1 MLVEPGKTAL
11 LVVDVLE
18 ATVEGREA
26 DPALDAFASACTEV
40 VGACRACGIPV
51 IFLDDAHVPG
61 LDREL
66 ELWGEHGIAG
76 SAGARPAACL
86 GPCDRDLVIEKGRY
100 SGFFQ
105 TDLDLTLREL
115 GCDRVVA
122 IGFDSNICV
131 LHTLAD
137 AYFLGYDSLVVA
149 DACRST
155 LVGSEAGALEY
166 FRRCYGSDVVSL
178 DEFRERLAGDIP
190 A

>member
-1 MLVEPGKTAL
+1 MLVDPTKTAL

-18 ATVEGREA
+18 ATVEGREH
-26 DPALDAFASACTEV
+26 DGALDAFASACTQV
-40 VGACRACGIPV
+40 VESCRSCGMPV

-76 SAGARPAACL
+76 SPAAQPAACL
-86 GPCDRDLVIEKGRY
+86 GPCERDFVIEKRRY

-131 LHTLAD
+131 LQTLAD
-137 AYFLGYDSLVVA
+137 AYFLGYDSLAVA

-166 FRRCYGSDVVSL
+166 FRRCYGTDVVSL
-178 DEFRERLAGDIP
+178 NEFKERLAGSIP